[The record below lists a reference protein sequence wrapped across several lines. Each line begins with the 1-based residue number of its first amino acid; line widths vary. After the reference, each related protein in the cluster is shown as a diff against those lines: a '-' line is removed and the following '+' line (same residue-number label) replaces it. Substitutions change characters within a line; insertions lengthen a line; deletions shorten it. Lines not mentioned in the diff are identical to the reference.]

1 MVRCVLFFYSLSPK
15 LRAAARIFYCK
26 EFLLIRQMTNNYK
39 QKDTKV
45 VIKSTSDTN
54 KLMLLRLLFSSS
66 SSSLSSLSSAT
77 ARAASSIPTTTS
89 RYFCNPSSSSS
100 YLSSRKSSNTNNNN
114 KTKKKRAKTLMT
126 NASSKSSNTVVDE
139 RTLSTDI
146 FFLDDFA
153 IRQWDDP
160 NYSGTIIAHDKIDFV
175 RKIHDYHTSSS
186 SGEHKLVDGYAPFCK
201 HVFVPNFVNAK
212 VATVEITKENEHLL
226 KSGYSA
232 RSENEL
238 AVLTRWF
245 HVNDIFGDNAEDI
258 KTSKMLDIIL
268 YSREQL
274 VKEREATGKADPNRP
289 LPDAPWGI
297 ISIKAQDEP
306 FELPMQPITMM
317 RNALGKSEGGSG
329 VPLEKSKYDAS
340 VAYWRNHAPLLKID
354 TPNGD

>member
-1 MVRCVLFFYSLSPK
+1 
-15 LRAAARIFYCK
+15 
-26 EFLLIRQMTNNYK
+26 
-39 QKDTKV
+39 
-45 VIKSTSDTN
+45 
-54 KLMLLRLLFSSS
+54 
-66 SSSLSSLSSAT
+66 
-77 ARAASSIPTTTS
+77 
-89 RYFCNPSSSSS
+89 
-100 YLSSRKSSNTNNNN
+100 
-114 KTKKKRAKTLMT
+114 
-126 NASSKSSNTVVDE
+126 
-139 RTLSTDI
+139 
-146 FFLDDFA
+146 
-153 IRQWDDP
+153 
-160 NYSGTIIAHDKIDFV
+160 
-175 RKIHDYHTSSS
+175 
-186 SGEHKLVDGYAPFCK
+186 
-201 HVFVPNFVNAK
+201 VPNFVNAK

-306 FELPMQPITMM
+306 FELPMQSITMM

-340 VAYWRNHAPLLKID
+340 VAYWRNHAPLLKTD

>member
-1 MVRCVLFFYSLSPK
+1 
-15 LRAAARIFYCK
+15 
-26 EFLLIRQMTNNYK
+26 
-39 QKDTKV
+39 
-45 VIKSTSDTN
+45 
-54 KLMLLRLLFSSS
+54 MLLRLLFSSS
-66 SSSLSSLSSAT
+66 SSSLSSAT
-77 ARAASSIPTTTS
+77 ARAASSSIPTTTS

-100 YLSSRKSSNTNNNN
+100 SYLSSRKSSSSNTTTTNNN

-268 YSREQL
+268 YSRDQL

-306 FELPMQPITMM
+306 LELPMQPITMM

-340 VAYWRNHAPLLKID
+340 VAYWRNHAPLLKTD

>member
-1 MVRCVLFFYSLSPK
+1 
-15 LRAAARIFYCK
+15 
-26 EFLLIRQMTNNYK
+26 
-39 QKDTKV
+39 
-45 VIKSTSDTN
+45 
-54 KLMLLRLLFSSS
+54 
-66 SSSLSSLSSAT
+66 
-77 ARAASSIPTTTS
+77 
-89 RYFCNPSSSSS
+89 
-100 YLSSRKSSNTNNNN
+100 
-114 KTKKKRAKTLMT
+114 MT

-245 HVNDIFGDNAEDI
+245 HVNDIFGNNAEDI
-258 KTSKMLDIIL
+258 KASKMLDIIL

-340 VAYWRNHAPLLKID
+340 VAYWRNHAPLLKTD

>member
-15 LRAAARIFYCK
+15 LRAAARIYYCK
-26 EFLLIRQMTNNYK
+26 EFLHRK
-39 QKDTKV
+39 QKDDTKV
-45 VIKSTSDTN
+45 VRKSTSDTN

-66 SSSLSSLSSAT
+66 SSSLSSAT

-89 RYFCNPSSSSS
+89 RYFCNPSSSSL
-100 YLSSRKSSNTNNNN
+100 YLSSRKSSNTNNN

-340 VAYWRNHAPLLKID
+340 VAYWRNHAPLLKTD

>member
-15 LRAAARIFYCK
+15 LRAAARIYYCK
-26 EFLLIRQMTNNYK
+26 EFLHRK
-39 QKDTKV
+39 QREDTKV
-45 VIKSTSDTN
+45 VRKSTSDTN

-66 SSSLSSLSSAT
+66 SSSLSSAT

-100 YLSSRKSSNTNNNN
+100 YLSSRKSSNTNTNNN

-268 YSREQL
+268 YSRDQL

-340 VAYWRNHAPLLKID
+340 VAYWRNHAPLLKTD

>member
-15 LRAAARIFYCK
+15 LRAAARIYYCK
-26 EFLLIRQMTNNYK
+26 EFLHRK
-39 QKDTKV
+39 QKDDTKV
-45 VIKSTSDTN
+45 VRKSTSDTN
-54 KLMLLRLLFSSS
+54 KLMLPRLLFSSS
-66 SSSLSSLSSAT
+66 SSSLSSAT

-89 RYFCNPSSSSS
+89 RYFCNPSSSSL
-100 YLSSRKSSNTNNNN
+100 YLSSRKSSNTNTNNN

-268 YSREQL
+268 YSRDQL

-340 VAYWRNHAPLLKID
+340 VAYWRNHAPLLKTD

>member
-1 MVRCVLFFYSLSPK
+1 MVMSFV
-15 LRAAARIFYCK
+15 
-26 EFLLIRQMTNNYK
+26 FLLTLSEGGGENFIVRSSFSLVRFL
-39 QKDTKV
+39 TKV
-45 VIKSTSDTN
+45 VIKSTSDT
-54 KLMLLRLLFSSS
+54 KQIMLLRLLFSSS
-66 SSSLSSLSSAT
+66 SSSLSSAT

-100 YLSSRKSSNTNNNN
+100 YLSSRKSSSNNTNN

-126 NASSKSSNTVVDE
+126 NASSSKSSNTVVDE

-201 HVFVPNFVNAK
+201 HVFVPNFVDAK

-245 HVNDIFGDNAEDI
+245 HVKDIFGDNAEDI

-340 VAYWRNHAPLLKID
+340 VAYWRNHAPLLKTD

>member
-1 MVRCVLFFYSLSPK
+1 
-15 LRAAARIFYCK
+15 
-26 EFLLIRQMTNNYK
+26 MT
-39 QKDTKV
+39 
-45 VIKSTSDTN
+45 
-54 KLMLLRLLFSSS
+54 
-66 SSSLSSLSSAT
+66 
-77 ARAASSIPTTTS
+77 
-89 RYFCNPSSSSS
+89 
-100 YLSSRKSSNTNNNN
+100 
-114 KTKKKRAKTLMT
+114 T
-126 NASSKSSNTVVDE
+126 NASSSSNTVVDE
-139 RTLSTDI
+139 KTLSTDI

-160 NYSGTIIAHDKIDFV
+160 NYSGTIISHDKVDFV
-175 RKIHDYHTSSS
+175 RRIHDYHTSTG
-186 SGEHKLVDGYAPFCK
+186 GEYKLVDGYAPFCK
-201 HVFVPNFVNAK
+201 HVFVPNFVDAK

-232 RSENEL
+232 RSANEL

-245 HVNDIFGDNAEDI
+245 HVKDVFGDNAEDI

-274 VKEREATGKADPNRP
+274 VKEREATGKADPDRP

-329 VPLEKSKYDAS
+329 VPLEKSAYDAS
-340 VAYWRNHAPLLKID
+340 VAYWRNHAPLLKTD

>member
-15 LRAAARIFYCK
+15 LRAAARIYYCK
-26 EFLLIRQMTNNYK
+26 EFLHRK
-39 QKDTKV
+39 QKDDTKV
-45 VIKSTSDTN
+45 VRKSTSDTN

-66 SSSLSSLSSAT
+66 SSSLSSAT

-100 YLSSRKSSNTNNNN
+100 YLSSRKSSNTNNN

-340 VAYWRNHAPLLKID
+340 VAYWRNHAPLLKTD

>member
-15 LRAAARIFYCK
+15 LRAAARIYYCK
-26 EFLLIRQMTNNYK
+26 EFLHRK
-39 QKDTKV
+39 QKDDTKV
-45 VIKSTSDTN
+45 VRKSTSDTN

-66 SSSLSSLSSAT
+66 SSSLSSAT

-89 RYFCNPSSSSS
+89 RYFCNPSSSSL
-100 YLSSRKSSNTNNNN
+100 YLSSRKSSNTNTNNN

-268 YSREQL
+268 YSRDQL

-340 VAYWRNHAPLLKID
+340 VAYWRNHAPLLKTD